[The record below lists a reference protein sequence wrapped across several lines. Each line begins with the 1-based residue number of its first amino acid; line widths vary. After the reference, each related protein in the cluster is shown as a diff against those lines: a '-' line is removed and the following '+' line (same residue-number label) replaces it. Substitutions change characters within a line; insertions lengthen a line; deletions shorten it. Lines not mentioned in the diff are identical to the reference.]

1 MKCKFRWILGKKDSN
16 TRKKYMNLKNKV
28 CWITGASSG
37 IGEGIAKELA
47 KEGAKIV
54 LSARKVDDL
63 NRVNSALNLPASQTL
78 VLPMDMLE
86 HNKFPEKI
94 NEIIQKFGAIDYV
107 FHNAGISQRGMMK
120 DTPVFID
127 RQVMELNFMSV
138 IELTKAVLPQMF
150 KQNSGY
156 FVVTSSIAGKVGT
169 PMRSAY
175 CASKHA
181 LHGYFDALRAELWP
195 QNIGVSLICPGY
207 IKTNISLN
215 AVGSHGEKFGK
226 MDKNQEQGMPV
237 EKCASKI
244 ISAVKAGKREVYIGG
259 KEVLAVYLK
268 RFFPSILARIVK
280 NYKIESV

>member
-1 MKCKFRWILGKKDSN
+1 MEF
-16 TRKKYMNLKNKV
+16 KNKV

-47 KEGAKIV
+47 KEGAKII
-54 LSARKVDDL
+54 LSARKIDEL
-63 NRVNSALNLPASQTL
+63 NRVNAALQLPVNDTL

-86 HNKFPEKI
+86 PAKFPEKLA
-94 NEIIQKFGAIDYV
+94 EVIQKFGQIDFI
-107 FHNAGISQRGMMK
+107 FHNAGISQRGMMI
-120 DTPVFID
+120 DTPVAVD

-138 IELTKAVLPQMF
+138 VELTKVVLPQMF
-150 KQNSGY
+150 KQNSGH

-195 QNIGVSLICPGY
+195 QNIGVTMICPGY
-207 IKTNISLN
+207 IKTNISYN
-215 AVGSHGEKFGK
+215 AVGSNGEKFGK
-226 MDKNQEQGMPV
+226 MDKNQEAGMSV
-237 EKCASKI
+237 ERCAEKI
-244 ISAVKAGKREVYIGG
+244 ISAVNADKREVYIGG

-268 RFFPSILARIVK
+268 RFFPSILAKIVK
-280 NYKIESV
+280 NYKIETV

>member
-1 MKCKFRWILGKKDSN
+1 MDLS
-16 TRKKYMNLKNKV
+16 NKV

-37 IGEGIAKELA
+37 IGEGLAKELA

-54 LSARKVDDL
+54 LSARKVEEL
-63 NRVNSALNLPASQTL
+63 NRVKNELNLPDSQVI

-86 HNKFPEKI
+86 PTKFNEKI
-94 NEIIQKFGAIDYV
+94 EEIIKKFGSIDCL
-107 FHNAGISQRGMMK
+107 FHNAGISQRGMMI
-120 DTPVFID
+120 DTPASVD

-138 IELTKAVLPQMF
+138 VELTKAVLPLMF
-150 KQNSGY
+150 EQKSGY

-181 LHGYFDALRAELWP
+181 LHGYFDSLRAELWP

-207 IKTNISLN
+207 IKTNISMN
-215 AVGSHGEKFGK
+215 AVAANGEKFGK
-226 MDKNQEQGMPV
+226 MDKNQEQGMTV
-237 EKCASKI
+237 EACAQKI
-244 ISAVKAGKREVYIGG
+244 IKAVKAEKREVYIGG

-268 RFFPSILARIVK
+268 RFFPSVLAKIVK
-280 NYKIESV
+280 NYKIETM

>member
-1 MKCKFRWILGKKDSN
+1 MEF
-16 TRKKYMNLKNKV
+16 KNKV

-54 LSARKVDDL
+54 LSARKIDDL
-63 NRVNSALNLPASQTL
+63 NRVNAELQMPPNDTL

-86 HNKFPEKI
+86 PAKFPEKLT
-94 NEIIQKFGAIDYV
+94 EVIQKFGQIDYI
-107 FHNAGISQRGMMK
+107 FHNAGISQRGMMI
-120 DTPVFID
+120 DTPVAVD

-138 IELTKAVLPQMF
+138 VEFTKVVLPQMF
-150 KQNSGY
+150 KQNSGH

-195 QNIGVSLICPGY
+195 QNIGVTLICPGY
-207 IKTNISLN
+207 IKTNISFN
-215 AVGSHGEKFGK
+215 AVGSNGEKFGK
-226 MDKNQEQGMPV
+226 MDKNQETGMSV
-237 EKCASKI
+237 ERCAKKI
-244 ISAVKAGKREVYIGG
+244 ISAVKANKREVYIGG

-268 RFFPSILARIVK
+268 RFFPTILAKIVK
-280 NYKIESV
+280 NYKIEAV

>member
-1 MKCKFRWILGKKDSN
+1 
-16 TRKKYMNLKNKV
+16 MNLKDKV

-54 LSARKVDDL
+54 LSARKVDEL
-63 NRVNSALNLPASQTL
+63 ERVKKELNLSDSQVF
-78 VLPMDMLE
+78 VLPMDML
-86 HNKFPEKI
+86 NASIFPDKI
-94 NEIIQKFGAIDYV
+94 AEVVQKFGQIDIL
-107 FHNAGISQRGMMK
+107 FHNAGISQRGLMR
-120 DTPVFID
+120 DTPAYVD

-181 LHGYFDALRAELWP
+181 LQGYFDALRAELWP
-195 QNIGVSLICPGY
+195 QNIGVSIICPGY
-207 IKTNISLN
+207 IKTNISIN
-215 AVGSHGEKFGK
+215 AVGSNGEKFGK
-226 MDKNQEQGMPV
+226 MDKNQEQGMSV
-237 EKCASKI
+237 EKCVAKI
-244 ISAVKAGKREVYIGG
+244 IAAVKAEKREVYIGG
-259 KEVLAVYLK
+259 KEVLGVYLK
-268 RFFPSILARIVK
+268 RFFPGILARIVK
-280 NYKIESV
+280 NYKIEAV

>member
-1 MKCKFRWILGKKDSN
+1 MD
-16 TRKKYMNLKNKV
+16 LKNKV

-54 LSARKVDDL
+54 LSARKIDEL
-63 NRVNSALNLPASQTL
+63 LRVQKELNLPESQTL

-86 HNKFPEKI
+86 TKEFSNKIDQIINKF
-94 NEIIQKFGAIDYV
+94 GRLDLL
-107 FHNAGISQRGMMK
+107 FHNAGISQRGMMI
-120 DTPVFID
+120 DTPAHVD

-150 KQNSGY
+150 TQNFGH

-181 LHGYFDALRAELWP
+181 LHGYFDSLRAELWP
-195 QNIGVSLICPGY
+195 QNIGVSIICPGY
-207 IKTNISLN
+207 IKTNISLH
-215 AVGSHGEKFGK
+215 AVGSNGELFGK
-226 MDKNQEQGMPV
+226 MDKNQQEGMLV
-237 EKCASKI
+237 EDCSRKI
-244 ISAVKAGKREVYIGG
+244 IKAVKAEKREVYIGG